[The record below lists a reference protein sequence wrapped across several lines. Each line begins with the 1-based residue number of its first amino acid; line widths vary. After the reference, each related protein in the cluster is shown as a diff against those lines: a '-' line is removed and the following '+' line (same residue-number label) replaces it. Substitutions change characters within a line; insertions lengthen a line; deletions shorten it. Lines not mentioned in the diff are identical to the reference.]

1 VSGRFQNAHLL
12 EKELK
17 RLLVVRAKGLL
28 FVTFDGHAHDL
39 AVGDSRPCPV
49 RLYSP
54 LVTKNVDEWVLG
66 PATCLRWQ
74 KDVPF

>member
-1 VSGRFQNAHLL
+1 
-12 EKELK
+12 
-17 RLLVVRAKGLL
+17 
-28 FVTFDGHAHDL
+28 VTFDGQAHDL